1 MLLKNN
7 IRVELDDRDEKLSY
21 RMRESQTRK
30 ISYTLIIGDK
40 ERDNKEI
47 SYRLF
52 GQTKTITLS
61 EEVIDCL
68 DKLRL

>member
-1 MLLKNN
+1 
-7 IRVELDDRDEKLSY
+7 
-21 RMRESQTRK
+21 MRESQTRK

-61 EEVIDCL
+61 EEEFINHI
-68 DKLRL
+68 KNIIKEKKIAE